1 MVTNQIFQSDNLL
14 AGYSVEYNESR
25 FLGIRG
31 FIHYVENKRKKG
43 KA

>member
-1 MVTNQIFQSDNLL
+1 MVTHQIYQSDNLL

-25 FLGIRG
+25 FLGIRD
-31 FIHYVENKRKKG
+31 FIHYIENKRKKG